1 MPLARPSRVYYGWI
15 VVGVALLMNVAASPT
30 NAVAFS
36 FFVDPMS
43 DDLGWSAGDLGLA
56 LAFRLGVAGLT
67 APFLGAAVDRF
78 GARVLGTLAGLIA
91 GVCIM
96 ALAAV
101 QELWQFYL
109 LFAISGLSGFG
120 GPAGQLLTT
129 VPVAKWFM
137 AKRGRALA
145 IATVGMPLGTAFFV
159 PIEQTLI
166 DLLGWRDA
174 WLVSGAIVL
183 VLAVPVCWLFMRKDP
198 ESMGLR
204 PDGVAAGTVV
214 VRSAYQVQNETDEEW
229 TLREVMRS
237 RVLWLIFASMAL
249 TGIVVQGTLVYRVS
263 FWTDAGIEPSVVA
276 LGTAFDPFTVVF
288 SALIFGVLAERV
300 RLSHLGL
307 IGGLGVAASM
317 VPMVFAGDHAYLL
330 FAHNIIW
337 GASMGANITVN
348 NLIWPNYFG
357 RRFLGTIRGVSFPV
371 LVGTA
376 AVSTPIFAFLLDAAP
391 EERLVWVVTL
401 AAFAVSGLLL
411 FVARPPRRPSTGR
424 PEREPVLAGLPVR
437 AVDS

>member
-1 MPLARPSRVYYGWI
+1 MRFLRPSRVYYGWI

-43 DDLGWSAGDLGLA
+43 DDLNWSAGDLAWA
-56 LAFRLGVAGLT
+56 LAFRLGVAGIT

-91 GVCIM
+91 GVCIIL
-96 ALAAV
+96 LAFV
-101 QELWQFYL
+101 QELWQFYA

-129 VPVAKWFM
+129 VPVAKWFI

-166 DLLGWRDA
+166 DSLGWRDA
-174 WLVSGAIVL
+174 WLISGAIVL
-183 VLAVPVCWLFMRKDP
+183 ILAVPVCWLFMRKDP

-204 PDGVAAGTVV
+204 PDGVAADAVV
-214 VRSAYQVQNETDEEW
+214 VRSVHQVANETEEEW
-229 TLREVMRS
+229 TLREVMRTKA
-237 RVLWLIFASMAL
+237 LWLIFASMAL
-249 TGIVVQGTLVYRVS
+249 TGVVIQGTLVYRVS
-263 FWTDAGIEPSVVA
+263 FWTNAGIDSSIVA

-288 SALIFGVLAERV
+288 SALIFGVLAERIK
-300 RLSHLGL
+300 LAHLGL
-307 IGGLGVAASM
+307 IGGLGVALSM
-317 VPMVFAGDHAYLL
+317 VPMVIAGDRAYLL

-376 AVSTPIFAFLLDAAP
+376 AISTPIFAFLLDAAP
-391 EERLVWVVTL
+391 EQRLVWLVPLV
-401 AAFAVSGLLL
+401 AFVVSGLLL
-411 FVARPPRRPSTGR
+411 FLARPPRRRRPSQST
-424 PEREPVLAGLPVR
+424 REPVLAGT
-437 AVDS
+437 AVSASE